1 MLELDLEAKG
11 PIIMLPPLIRR
22 RESQFAPL
30 AAMVFGLNSVYTT
43 HQRLMALSPAEAKE
57 PLFKFIAMACTQNNT
72 RAQQWF
78 PHAEGQRLLHAIA
91 PEHVEVI
98 VEFLCEAARDPVA
111 NVRFTAVRALETC
124 SKHAGDEAVS
134 THIRPLL
141 DSLKE
146 DGDDDVRAHVASAAA
161 AL

>member
-1 MLELDLEAKG
+1 MSDSPYAASGYDIRPDLLESHRETWHRLAG
-11 PIIMLPPLIRR
+11 PGTWWTGAERLAIAAETRR
-22 RESQFAPL
+22 AWSCALCAERKAAVSPFAVDGRHD
-30 AAMVFGLNSVYTT
+30 AGD
-43 HQRLMALSPAEAKE
+43 AL
-57 PLFKFIAMACTQNNT
+57 
-72 RAQQWF
+72 
-78 PHAEGQRLLHAIA
+78 A

>member
-1 MLELDLEAKG
+1 MG
-11 PIIMLPPLIRR
+11 TSRSTYIRSR
-22 RESQFAPL
+22 WSRPS
-30 AAMVFGLNSVYTT
+30 SS
-43 HQRLMALSPAEAKE
+43 LSHDQ
-57 PLFKFIAMACTQNNT
+57 L
-72 RAQQWF
+72 
-78 PHAEGQRLLHAIA
+78 A

-111 NVRFTAVRALETC
+111 NVRFTAVKALETC

>member
-1 MLELDLEAKG
+1 MMSNVGSKLKSGYGDLEKYLHRVTVVQAF
-11 PIIMLPPLIRR
+11 
-22 RESQFAPL
+22 EQ
-30 AAMVFGLNSVYTT
+30 
-43 HQRLMALSPAEAKE
+43 LSHDQ
-57 PLFKFIAMACTQNNT
+57 L
-72 RAQQWF
+72 
-78 PHAEGQRLLHAIA
+78 A